1 MVTLN
6 DNSNYCEYFLE
17 PTPITLD
24 VSDLNNHSLNISW
37 TAALPDT
44 RSGSNIIPQE
54 FSLTINSSEKRE
66 SIPQIS
72 SPYVIFR
79 LPKDAPA
86 CEVYNFSVTA
96 TYVGATYTGAG
107 CSEPSPVIS
116 RMLPSLPDESDLR
129 SSLRYFQ
136 LVKSV
141 KNSTRI
147 ILNILLEVK
156 KSIQQLL
163 YYIYSSILI
172 SLIT

>member
-6 DNSNYCEYFLE
+6 DNNNYCEYFLE

-24 VSDLNNHSLNISW
+24 VSDLNNRSLNISW
-37 TAALPDT
+37 TAAWPGT
-44 RSGSNIIPQE
+44 QSGSNITPQE
-54 FSLTINSSEKRE
+54 FSLTINSSATRE

-72 SPYVIFR
+72 STSPYVIFS

-96 TYVGATYTGAG
+96 TYVGATYTGAS
-107 CSEPSPVIS
+107 CSELSPVIS

-129 SSLRYFQ
+129 SSLRYFH

-156 KSIQQLL
+156 KSI
-163 YYIYSSILI
+163 
-172 SLIT
+172 